1 MLYRMIRSSQPIQ
14 DRIPAA
20 GRARERAAAGCVPF
34 TVMRPVPAC
43 APPAGP
49 LVRRT
54 PLLLLLLAAALLS
67 ACQPTPEV
75 EPVAQKDSEALIE
88 RVEVAEEGVADMA
101 KAPETRHITRAL
113 TEVSQKTGIDITIDA
128 DVVLPE
134 TDAIPVARV
143 KNGPLDVSVLENI
156 WKTLGNSSGMLT
168 DLPRSYFEE
177 QARMWIEFREEGV
190 LGKYNSFEEMEAAIS
205 ELLAEAATKP
215 AEPVFSPESPMETI
229 IESVLEDGTP
239 VKYIP
244 SFYGW
249 SDQETVYEMQLS
261 TLGPISFLRN
271 IDDSYSFEE
280 YTAGDSPLDRYLP
293 AIERGEFRVQL
304 PERSIEDA
312 QAYAEQLLAELGI
325 ADFTCVVARI
335 APLIPRFFDEQQD
348 VCPCAYELVFTRQ
361 VAGVNVTYNDVKSSG
376 GETKNRSA
384 DSPDY
389 TPSWGYEYIKIFVD
403 DAGVFALEFRQPY
416 EVTEIV
422 TERAEILSLEEAVAS
437 FERMIGYQYAAY
449 ETGEEELCDDA
460 YLCIDEIR
468 LGLTRIAE
476 KNAQQQGYLVPSWT
490 FFGSYDLDGFWPD
503 GEGHHGTEAI
513 LIVNALDGSIIDPD
527 RGF

>member
-88 RVEVAEEGVADMA
+88 RVEVAEEDVADMA
-101 KAPETRHITRAL
+101 EAPESRHITREL
-113 TEVSQKTGIDITIDA
+113 TEVSQRTGIDITIDA

-143 KNGPLDVSVLENI
+143 QSGHQNMSVLENI
-156 WKTLGNSSGMLT
+156 WKILGNGSGMLE
-168 DLPRSYFEE
+168 DFPRSYYEG
-177 QARMWIEFREEGV
+177 QARMWMEFRENGV
-190 LGKYNSFEEMEAAIS
+190 LDKYSSFEEMDAAIE

-215 AEPVFSPESPMETI
+215 AEPVFSPESPMETVV
-229 IESVLEDGTP
+229 ESVTEDGTP
-239 VKYIP
+239 IKYIP
-244 SFYGW
+244 IFYGW

-271 IDDSYSFEE
+271 IDESYIWNE
-280 YTAGDSPLDRYLP
+280 YHFANPLDIYLP

-312 QAYAEQLLAELGI
+312 QAYAEQLLADIGI
-325 ADFTCVVARI
+325 TDFACVVARI

-348 VCPCAYELVFTRQ
+348 VCPCAYELLFTRQ
-361 VAGVNVTYNDVKSSG
+361 VAGVNVTYNDVTDSG
-376 GETKNRSA
+376 GRLYRDT
-384 DSPDY
+384 PDY
-389 TPSWGYEYIKIFVD
+389 TPSWGYERIQLLVD
-403 DAGVFALEFRQPY
+403 DAGVLYMAYPPLY

>member
-1 MLYRMIRSSQPIQ
+1 MK
-14 DRIPAA
+14 RI
-20 GRARERAAAGCVPF
+20 CCPF
-34 TVMRPVPAC
+34 IA
-43 APPAGP
+43 
-49 LVRRT
+49 
-54 PLLLLLLAAALLS
+54 LLMALSLLS
-67 ACQPTPEV
+67 ACQPTPDV

-88 RVEVAEEGVADMA
+88 RVEVAEEDVADMA
-101 KAPETRHITRAL
+101 EAPESRHITHEL
-113 TEVSQKTGIDITIDA
+113 TEVSQRTGIDITIDA

-143 KNGPLDVSVLENI
+143 KDGSLDMSVLENI
-156 WKTLGNSSGMLT
+156 WKIVANGSGMLE
-168 DLPRSYFEE
+168 DFPRSYYEG
-177 QARMWIEFREEGV
+177 QASMWMEYREAGN
-190 LGKYNSFEEMEAAIS
+190 LDKYSSFEEMDAAIS
-205 ELLAEAATKP
+205 ELLAEAATKS
-215 AEPVFSPESPMETI
+215 AEPVFFPESPMDVMQTGEKLHDTDMYNCH
-229 IESVLEDGTP
+229 EGHVTFFGL
-239 VKYIP
+239 
-244 SFYGW
+244 
-249 SDQETVYEMQLS
+249 SDQGTVSEVHLDTDWFVEY
-261 TLGPISFLRN
+261 LRD
-271 IDDSYSFEE
+271 IDDRYIWNSSN
-280 YTAGDSPLDRYLP
+280 PLDIYLP
-293 AIERGEFRVQL
+293 AIERGEFKIQL

-325 ADFTCVVARI
+325 TDFACVVARI
-335 APLIPRFFDEQQD
+335 APLIPRFFNEQQD
-348 VCPCAYELVFTRQ
+348 VCPCAYELLFTRQ
-361 VAGVNVTYNDVKSSG
+361 VAGVNVTYNDVQSSG
-376 GETKNRSA
+376 GELRDRPV

-389 TPSWGYEYIKIFVD
+389 TPIWDYEYIQLFVD
-403 DAGVFALEFRQPY
+403 DAGVLYMSYNQPH

-422 TERAEILSLEEAVAS
+422 TESAEILSLEEAVAS

-449 ETGEEELCDDA
+449 ETGQRELCDDA

>member
-1 MLYRMIRSSQPIQ
+1 MKMK
-14 DRIPAA
+14 RI
-20 GRARERAAAGCVPF
+20 C
-34 TVMRPVPAC
+34 C
-43 APPAGP
+43 
-49 LVRRT
+49 
-54 PLLLLLLAAALLS
+54 LLMVLSLLS

-88 RVEVAEEGVADMA
+88 QVEVAEEDVADMA
-101 KAPETRHITRAL
+101 KAPETRHITRELSEA
-113 TEVSQKTGIDITIDA
+113 SQRTGIDITIDA

-143 KNGPLDVSVLENI
+143 QNGHQDMSVLENI
-156 WKTLGNSSGMLT
+156 WEIVGNGSGMLE
-168 DLPRSYFEE
+168 DFPRSYYEG
-177 QARMWIEFREEGV
+177 QASMWMEYREAGN
-190 LGKYNSFEEMEAAIS
+190 LDKYSSFEEMDAAIS

-215 AEPVFSPESPMETI
+215 AEPVFLPESPMDVMQTGEKLHDTYDCS
-229 IESVLEDGTP
+229 EGAVN
-239 VKYIP
+239 
-244 SFYGW
+244 FYGW
-249 SDQETVYEMQLS
+249 SDQETVYNMWLNATSGGGNGFTRDIEMDYELNDYQNSVNPL
-261 TLGPISFLRN
+261 N
-271 IDDSYSFEE
+271 I
-280 YTAGDSPLDRYLP
+280 YLP

-312 QAYAEQLLAELGI
+312 QAYAEQLLADIGI
-325 ADFTCVVARI
+325 TDFACVVARI

-348 VCPCAYELVFTRQ
+348 VCPCAYELLFTRQ
-361 VAGVNVTYNDVKSSG
+361 VAGVNVTYNDVTDSG
-376 GETKNRSA
+376 GRLYRDT
-384 DSPDY
+384 PDY
-389 TPSWGYEYIKIFVD
+389 TPSWGYERIQLLVD
-403 DAGVFALEFRQPY
+403 DAGVLYMAYPPLY

-449 ETGEEELCDDA
+449 ETGQRELCDDA

-476 KNAQQQGYLVPSWT
+476 KNAQEQGYLVPSWT
-490 FFGSYDLDGFWPD
+490 FFGHYKLSDFRPD
-503 GEGHHGTEAI
+503 GYGHHGTEAI

>member
-1 MLYRMIRSSQPIQ
+1 MGGGGTALPPGKGGIHMKMK
-14 DRIPAA
+14 RI
-20 GRARERAAAGCVPF
+20 C
-34 TVMRPVPAC
+34 C
-43 APPAGP
+43 
-49 LVRRT
+49 
-54 PLLLLLLAAALLS
+54 LLMVLSLLS

-88 RVEVAEEGVADMA
+88 RVEVAEEDVADMA
-101 KAPETRHITRAL
+101 KAPESRHITRELA
-113 TEVSQKTGIDITIDA
+113 EVSQKTGIDITIDA

-143 KNGPLDVSVLENI
+143 QNGELDMSVLENI
-156 WKTLGNSSGMLT
+156 WKILGNGSGMLE
-168 DLPRSYFEE
+168 DFPRSYYEG
-177 QARMWIEFREEGV
+177 QARMWMEFRENGV
-190 LGKYNSFEEMEAAIS
+190 LDKYSSFEEMDAAIE

-215 AEPVFSPESPMETI
+215 AEPVFSPESPMETVV
-229 IESVLEDGTP
+229 ESVTEDGTP
-239 VKYIP
+239 IKYIP
-244 SFYGW
+244 IFYGW

-271 IDDSYSFEE
+271 IDESYIWNE
-280 YTAGDSPLDRYLP
+280 YHFANPLDIYLP

-312 QAYAEQLLAELGI
+312 QAYAEQLLADIGI
-325 ADFTCVVARI
+325 TDFACVVARI
-335 APLIPRFFDEQQD
+335 APLIPDFFDEQQD
-348 VCPCAYELVFTRQ
+348 VCPCAYELLFTRQ
-361 VAGVNVTYNDVKSSG
+361 VAGVNVTFNDVAASG
-376 GETKNRSA
+376 GISYRDT
-384 DSPDY
+384 PDY
-389 TPSWGYEYIKIFVD
+389 TPTWYYEYIQLLVD
-403 DAGVFALEFRQPY
+403 DAGVFAMEFSQPH

-422 TERAEILSLEEAVAS
+422 TERAEILPLEEAVAS

-449 ETGEEELCDDA
+449 EAGEEEPCDDA

-476 KNAQQQGYLVPSWT
+476 KNTQEQGYLVPSWT
-490 FFGSYDLDGFWPD
+490 FFGHYKLSDFWPD

>member
-1 MLYRMIRSSQPIQ
+1 MK
-14 DRIPAA
+14 RI
-20 GRARERAAAGCVPF
+20 GCPF
-34 TVMRPVPAC
+34 IT
-43 APPAGP
+43 
-49 LVRRT
+49 
-54 PLLLLLLAAALLS
+54 LLMALSLLS

-88 RVEVAEEGVADMA
+88 RVEVAEEDVADMA
-101 KAPETRHITRAL
+101 KAPETRHITREL
-113 TEVSQKTGIDITIDA
+113 TEVSQRTGIDITIDA

-143 KNGPLDVSVLENI
+143 QSGELDMQVMENI
-156 WKTLGNSSGMLT
+156 WKIVANGSGMLE
-168 DLPRSYFEE
+168 DFPRSYYEG
-177 QARMWIEFREEGV
+177 QASMWMEYREAGN
-190 LGKYNSFEEMEAAIS
+190 LDKYSSFEEMDAAIS

-215 AEPVFSPESPMETI
+215 AEPVFLPESPMDVMQTGEKLHDTYDCS
-229 IESVLEDGTP
+229 EGAVN
-239 VKYIP
+239 
-244 SFYGW
+244 FYGW
-249 SDQETVYEMQLS
+249 SDQETVYNMWLNATSGGGNGFTRDIEMDYELNDYQNSVNPL
-261 TLGPISFLRN
+261 N
-271 IDDSYSFEE
+271 I
-280 YTAGDSPLDRYLP
+280 YLP

-312 QAYAEQLLAELGI
+312 QAYAEQLLADIGI
-325 ADFTCVVARI
+325 TDFACVVARI

-348 VCPCAYELVFTRQ
+348 VCPCAYELLFTRQ
-361 VAGVNVTYNDVKSSG
+361 VAGVNVTYNDVTDSG
-376 GETKNRSA
+376 GRLYRDT
-384 DSPDY
+384 PDY
-389 TPSWGYEYIKIFVD
+389 TPSWGYERIQLLVD
-403 DAGVFALEFRQPY
+403 DAGVLYMAYPPLY

-437 FERMIGYQYAAY
+437 FEQMIGYQYAAY
-449 ETGEEELCDDA
+449 ETGQRELCDDA

>member
-1 MLYRMIRSSQPIQ
+1 MK
-14 DRIPAA
+14 RI
-20 GRARERAAAGCVPF
+20 CCPF
-34 TVMRPVPAC
+34 IA
-43 APPAGP
+43 
-49 LVRRT
+49 
-54 PLLLLLLAAALLS
+54 LLMALSLLS

-88 RVEVAEEGVADMA
+88 QVEVAEEDVADMA
-101 KAPETRHITRAL
+101 KAPETRHITREL
-113 TEVSQKTGIDITIDA
+113 TEVSQRTGIDITIDA

-143 KNGPLDVSVLENI
+143 QSGHQDMNVLENT
-156 WKTLGNSSGMLT
+156 WKILGNGSGMLE
-168 DLPRSYFEE
+168 DFPRSYYEG
-177 QARMWIEFREEGV
+177 QARMWMEFRENGV
-190 LGKYNSFEEMEAAIS
+190 LDKYSSFEEMDAAIS
-205 ELLAEAATKP
+205 ELLAEAATKS
-215 AEPVFSPESPMETI
+215 AEPVFFPESPMDVMQTGEKLHDTNMYNCY
-229 IESVLEDGTP
+229 EGYVT
-239 VKYIP
+239 
-244 SFYGW
+244 FYGW
-249 SDQETVYEMQLS
+249 SDQETVYNMWLNVTSVGGNRFTRDIEMNDELNDYQNSVNPL
-261 TLGPISFLRN
+261 N
-271 IDDSYSFEE
+271 I
-280 YTAGDSPLDRYLP
+280 YLP

-312 QAYAEQLLAELGI
+312 QAYAEQLLADIGI
-325 ADFTCVVARI
+325 TDFACVVARI

-348 VCPCAYELVFTRQ
+348 VCPCAYELLFTRQ
-361 VAGVNVTYNDVKSSG
+361 VAGVNVTYNDVTDSG
-376 GETKNRSA
+376 GRLYRDT
-384 DSPDY
+384 PDY
-389 TPSWGYEYIKIFVD
+389 TPSWGYERIQLLVD
-403 DAGVFALEFRQPY
+403 DAGVLYMAYPPLY

-437 FERMIGYQYAAY
+437 FEQMIGYQYAAY
-449 ETGEEELCDDA
+449 ETGQRELCDDA

>member
-1 MLYRMIRSSQPIQ
+1 MK
-14 DRIPAA
+14 RI
-20 GRARERAAAGCVPF
+20 CCPF
-34 TVMRPVPAC
+34 IA
-43 APPAGP
+43 
-49 LVRRT
+49 
-54 PLLLLLLAAALLS
+54 LLMALSLLS
-67 ACQPTPEV
+67 ACQPMPEV

-88 RVEVAEEGVADMA
+88 RVEVAEEDVADMA
-101 KAPETRHITRAL
+101 KAPESRHITREL
-113 TEVSQKTGIDITIDA
+113 TEVSQRTGIDITIDA

-143 KNGPLDVSVLENI
+143 QSGALDMSVLENI
-156 WKTLGNSSGMLT
+156 WKILGNGSGMLE
-168 DLPRSYFEE
+168 DFPRSYYEG
-177 QARMWIEFREEGV
+177 QARMWMEFRENGV
-190 LGKYNSFEEMEAAIS
+190 LDKYSSFEEMDAAIE

-215 AEPVFSPESPMETI
+215 AEPVFSPESPMETVV
-229 IESVLEDGTP
+229 ESVTEDGTP
-239 VKYIP
+239 IKYIP
-244 SFYGW
+244 IFYGW

-271 IDDSYSFEE
+271 IDESYIWNE
-280 YTAGDSPLDRYLP
+280 YHFANPLDIYLP

-312 QAYAEQLLAELGI
+312 QAYAEQLLADIGI
-325 ADFTCVVARI
+325 TDFACVVARI
-335 APLIPRFFDEQQD
+335 APLIPDFFDEQQD
-348 VCPCAYELVFTRQ
+348 VCPCAYELLFTRQ
-361 VAGVNVTYNDVKSSG
+361 VAGVNVTFNDVAASG
-376 GETKNRSA
+376 GISYRDT
-384 DSPDY
+384 PDY
-389 TPSWGYEYIKIFVD
+389 TPTWYYEYIQLLVD
-403 DAGVFALEFRQPY
+403 DAGVFAMEFSQPH

-422 TERAEILSLEEAVAS
+422 TERAEILPLEEAVAS

-449 ETGEEELCDDA
+449 EAGEEEPCDDA

-476 KNAQQQGYLVPSWT
+476 KNTQEQGYLVPSWT
-490 FFGSYDLDGFWPD
+490 FFGHYKLSDFWPD

>member
-1 MLYRMIRSSQPIQ
+1 MK
-14 DRIPAA
+14 RICCLFIA
-20 GRARERAAAGCVPF
+20 
-34 TVMRPVPAC
+34 
-43 APPAGP
+43 
-49 LVRRT
+49 
-54 PLLLLLLAAALLS
+54 LLMALSLLS

-88 RVEVAEEGVADMA
+88 RVEVAEEDVADMA
-101 KAPETRHITRAL
+101 EAPETRHITREL

-143 KNGPLDVSVLENI
+143 QSGALDISVLENI
-156 WKTLGNSSGMLT
+156 WEILGNSSGMLE
-168 DLPRSYFEE
+168 DFPRSHYEG
-177 QARMWIEFREEGV
+177 QARMWMEFRENGV
-190 LGKYNSFEEMEAAIS
+190 LDKYSSFEEMDAAIE

-215 AEPVFSPESPMETI
+215 AEPVFSPESPMETVV
-229 IESVLEDGTP
+229 ESVTEDGTP
-239 VKYIP
+239 IKYIP
-244 SFYGW
+244 IFYGW

-271 IDDSYSFEE
+271 IDESYIWNE
-280 YTAGDSPLDRYLP
+280 YHFANPLDIYLP

-312 QAYAEQLLAELGI
+312 QAYAEQLLADIGI
-325 ADFTCVVARI
+325 TDFACVVARI
-335 APLIPRFFDEQQD
+335 APLIPDFFDEQQD
-348 VCPCAYELVFTRQ
+348 VCPCAYELLFTRQ
-361 VAGVNVTYNDVKSSG
+361 VAGVNVTFNDVAASG
-376 GETKNRSA
+376 GISYRDT
-384 DSPDY
+384 PDY
-389 TPSWGYEYIKIFVD
+389 TPTWYYEYIQLLVD
-403 DAGVFALEFRQPY
+403 DAGVFAMEFSQPH

-422 TERAEILSLEEAVAS
+422 TERAEILPLEEAVAS

-449 ETGEEELCDDA
+449 EAGEEEPCDDA

-476 KNAQQQGYLVPSWT
+476 KNTQEQGYLVPSWT
-490 FFGSYDLDGFWPD
+490 FFGHYKLSDFWPD

>member
-1 MLYRMIRSSQPIQ
+1 MK
-14 DRIPAA
+14 RI
-20 GRARERAAAGCVPF
+20 CCPF
-34 TVMRPVPAC
+34 IA
-43 APPAGP
+43 
-49 LVRRT
+49 
-54 PLLLLLLAAALLS
+54 LLMALSLLS

-75 EPVAQKDSEALIE
+75 EPVAQKDTEALIE
-88 RVEVAEEGVADMA
+88 QVEVAEEGVADMA
-101 KAPETRHITRAL
+101 KAPETRHITREL
-113 TEVSQKTGIDITIDA
+113 TEVSQRTGIDITIDA

-143 KNGPLDVSVLENI
+143 QSGELDMQVMENI
-156 WKTLGNSSGMLT
+156 WKIVANGSGMLE
-168 DLPRSYFEE
+168 DFPRSYYEG
-177 QARMWIEFREEGV
+177 QASMWMEFRENGV
-190 LGKYNSFEEMEAAIS
+190 LDKYSSFEEMEAAIS

-215 AEPVFSPESPMETI
+215 ADPVFFPESPMDVMRTGEKLHDTDMYNCY
-229 IESVLEDGTP
+229 EGYVT
-239 VKYIP
+239 
-244 SFYGW
+244 FYGL
-249 SDQETVYEMQLS
+249 SDQGTVSEVQLD
-261 TLGPISFLRN
+261 TDWFAEYLRD
-271 IDDSYSFEE
+271 IDDRYLWNSSN
-280 YTAGDSPLDRYLP
+280 PLDIYLP

-312 QAYAEQLLAELGI
+312 QAYAEQLLDELGI

-335 APLIPRFFDEQQD
+335 APLIPRFFNEQQD
-348 VCPCAYELVFTRQ
+348 VCPCAYELLFTRQ

-376 GETKNRSA
+376 GSIYRDT
-384 DSPDY
+384 PDY

-422 TERAEILSLEEAVAS
+422 TERAEILPLEEAVAS

-449 ETGEEELCDDA
+449 EAGEEEPCDDA

>member
-1 MLYRMIRSSQPIQ
+1 MK
-14 DRIPAA
+14 RI
-20 GRARERAAAGCVPF
+20 CCPF
-34 TVMRPVPAC
+34 IA
-43 APPAGP
+43 
-49 LVRRT
+49 
-54 PLLLLLLAAALLS
+54 LLMALSLLS

-88 RVEVAEEGVADMA
+88 QVEVAEEGVADMA
-101 KAPETRHITRAL
+101 KAPESRHITRELA
-113 TEVSQKTGIDITIDA
+113 EVSQKTGIDITIDA

-143 KNGPLDVSVLENI
+143 QNGELDMSVLENI
-156 WKTLGNSSGMLT
+156 WKILGNGSGMLE
-168 DLPRSYFEE
+168 DFPRSYYEG
-177 QARMWIEFREEGV
+177 QARMWMEFRENGV
-190 LGKYNSFEEMEAAIS
+190 LDKYSSFEEMDAAIE

-215 AEPVFSPESPMETI
+215 AEPVFSPESPMETVV
-229 IESVLEDGTP
+229 ESVTEDGTP
-239 VKYIP
+239 IKYIP
-244 SFYGW
+244 IFYGW

-271 IDDSYSFEE
+271 IDESYIWNE
-280 YTAGDSPLDRYLP
+280 YHFANPLDIYLP

-312 QAYAEQLLAELGI
+312 QAYAEQLLADIGI
-325 ADFTCVVARI
+325 TDFACVVARI
-335 APLIPRFFDEQQD
+335 APLIPDFFDEQQD
-348 VCPCAYELVFTRQ
+348 VCPCAYELLFTRQ
-361 VAGVNVTYNDVKSSG
+361 VAGVNVTFNDVAASG
-376 GETKNRSA
+376 GISYRDT
-384 DSPDY
+384 PDY
-389 TPSWGYEYIKIFVD
+389 TPTWYYEYIQLLVD
-403 DAGVFALEFRQPY
+403 DAGVFAMEFSQPH

-422 TERAEILSLEEAVAS
+422 TERAEILPLEEAVAS

-449 ETGEEELCDDA
+449 ETGEEEPCDDA

-490 FFGSYDLDGFWPD
+490 FFGHYKLSDFWPD

>member
-1 MLYRMIRSSQPIQ
+1 MK
-14 DRIPAA
+14 RI
-20 GRARERAAAGCVPF
+20 CCPF
-34 TVMRPVPAC
+34 IA
-43 APPAGP
+43 
-49 LVRRT
+49 
-54 PLLLLLLAAALLS
+54 LLMALSLLS

-88 RVEVAEEGVADMA
+88 QVEVAEEGVADMA
-101 KAPETRHITRAL
+101 KAPESRHITRELA
-113 TEVSQKTGIDITIDA
+113 EVSQKTGIDITIDA

-143 KNGPLDVSVLENI
+143 QNGELDMSVLENI
-156 WKTLGNSSGMLT
+156 WKILGNGSGMLE
-168 DLPRSYFEE
+168 DFPRSYYEG
-177 QARMWIEFREEGV
+177 QARMWMEFRENGV
-190 LGKYNSFEEMEAAIS
+190 LDKYSSFEEMDAAIE

-215 AEPVFSPESPMETI
+215 AEPVFSPESPMETVV
-229 IESVLEDGTP
+229 ESVTEDGTP
-239 VKYIP
+239 IKYIP
-244 SFYGW
+244 IFYGW

-271 IDDSYSFEE
+271 IDESYIWNE
-280 YTAGDSPLDRYLP
+280 YHFANPLDIYLP

-312 QAYAEQLLAELGI
+312 QAYAEQLLADIGI
-325 ADFTCVVARI
+325 TDFACVVARI

-348 VCPCAYELVFTRQ
+348 VCPCAYELLFTRQ
-361 VAGVNVTYNDVKSSG
+361 VAGVNVTFNDVAASG
-376 GETKNRSA
+376 GISYRDT
-384 DSPDY
+384 PDY
-389 TPSWGYEYIKIFVD
+389 TPTWYYEYIQLLVD
-403 DAGVFALEFRQPY
+403 DAGVFAMEFSQPH

-422 TERAEILSLEEAVAS
+422 TERAEILPLEEAVAS

-449 ETGEEELCDDA
+449 EAGEEEPCDDA

-468 LGLTRIAE
+468 LGVTRIAE
-476 KNAQQQGYLVPSWT
+476 KNTQKQGYLVPSWT
-490 FFGSYDLDGFWPD
+490 FFGHYKLSDFWPD

>member
-1 MLYRMIRSSQPIQ
+1 MK
-14 DRIPAA
+14 RI
-20 GRARERAAAGCVPF
+20 CCPF
-34 TVMRPVPAC
+34 IA
-43 APPAGP
+43 
-49 LVRRT
+49 
-54 PLLLLLLAAALLS
+54 LLMALSLLS

-88 RVEVAEEGVADMA
+88 QVEVAEEGVADMA
-101 KAPETRHITRAL
+101 KAPESRHITRELA
-113 TEVSQKTGIDITIDA
+113 EVSQKTGIDITIDA

-143 KNGPLDVSVLENI
+143 QSGELDMQVMENI
-156 WKTLGNSSGMLT
+156 WKIVANGSGMLE
-168 DLPRSYFEE
+168 DFPRSYYEG
-177 QARMWIEFREEGV
+177 QARMWMEFRENGV
-190 LGKYNSFEEMEAAIS
+190 LDKYSSFEEMDAAIE

-215 AEPVFSPESPMETI
+215 AEPVFSPESPMETVV
-229 IESVLEDGTP
+229 ESVTEDGTP
-239 VKYIP
+239 IKYIP
-244 SFYGW
+244 IFYGW

-271 IDDSYSFEE
+271 IDESYIWNE
-280 YTAGDSPLDRYLP
+280 YHFANPLDIYLP

-312 QAYAEQLLAELGI
+312 QAYAEQLLADIGI
-325 ADFTCVVARI
+325 TDFACVVARI

-348 VCPCAYELVFTRQ
+348 VCPCAYELLFTRQ
-361 VAGVNVTYNDVKSSG
+361 VAGVNVTFNDVAASG
-376 GETKNRSA
+376 GISYRDT
-384 DSPDY
+384 PDY
-389 TPSWGYEYIKIFVD
+389 TPTWYYEYIQLLVD
-403 DAGVFALEFRQPY
+403 DAGVFAMEFSQPH

-422 TERAEILSLEEAVAS
+422 TERAEILPLEEAVAS

-449 ETGEEELCDDA
+449 ETGEEEPCDDA

-490 FFGSYDLDGFWPD
+490 FFGHYKLSDFWPD

>member
-1 MLYRMIRSSQPIQ
+1 MGGGGTALPPGKGGIHMK
-14 DRIPAA
+14 RI
-20 GRARERAAAGCVPF
+20 CCPF
-34 TVMRPVPAC
+34 IA
-43 APPAGP
+43 
-49 LVRRT
+49 
-54 PLLLLLLAAALLS
+54 LLMALSLLS

-88 RVEVAEEGVADMA
+88 RVEVAEEDVADMA
-101 KAPETRHITRAL
+101 KAPESRHITREL
-113 TEVSQKTGIDITIDA
+113 TEVSQRTGIDITIDA

-143 KNGPLDVSVLENI
+143 QSGHQDMNVLENT
-156 WKTLGNSSGMLT
+156 WKILGNGSGMLE
-168 DLPRSYFEE
+168 DFPRSYYEG
-177 QARMWIEFREEGV
+177 QASMWMEFRENGV
-190 LGKYNSFEEMEAAIS
+190 LDKYSSFEEMDAAIS
-205 ELLAEAATKP
+205 ELLAEAATKS
-215 AEPVFSPESPMETI
+215 AEPVFFPESPMDVMQTGEKLHDTNMYNCY
-229 IESVLEDGTP
+229 EGYVT
-239 VKYIP
+239 
-244 SFYGW
+244 FYGW
-249 SDQETVYEMQLS
+249 SDQETVYKMGLNVTSVGGNRFTRDIEMNDELNDYQNSVNPL
-261 TLGPISFLRN
+261 N
-271 IDDSYSFEE
+271 I
-280 YTAGDSPLDRYLP
+280 YLP
-293 AIERGEFRVQL
+293 AIERGEFKIQL

-312 QAYAEQLLAELGI
+312 QAYAEQLLTELGI
-325 ADFTCVVARI
+325 TDFTCVVARI
-335 APLIPRFFDEQQD
+335 APLLPGVVDWNAGPYF
-348 VCPCAYELVFTRQ
+348 CAYEFVFTRQ

-376 GETKNRSA
+376 GELRDRPA

-389 TPSWGYEYIKIFVD
+389 TPSWGYERIQLLVD
-403 DAGVFALEFRQPY
+403 DAGVLYMAYPPLY

-449 ETGEEELCDDA
+449 ETGQRELCDDA

-468 LGLTRIAE
+468 LGLTRIVE

>member
-1 MLYRMIRSSQPIQ
+1 MK
-14 DRIPAA
+14 RI
-20 GRARERAAAGCVPF
+20 CCPF
-34 TVMRPVPAC
+34 IA
-43 APPAGP
+43 
-49 LVRRT
+49 
-54 PLLLLLLAAALLS
+54 LLMALSLLS

-88 RVEVAEEGVADMA
+88 RVEVAEEDVADMA
-101 KAPETRHITRAL
+101 KAPETRHITREL

-143 KNGPLDVSVLENI
+143 QSGELDMQVMENI
-156 WKTLGNSSGMLT
+156 WQLIANGSGMLE
-168 DLPRSYFEE
+168 DFPRSYYEG
-177 QARMWIEFREEGV
+177 QASMWMEYREAGN
-190 LGKYNSFEEMEAAIS
+190 LDKYSSFEEMDAAIS

-215 AEPVFSPESPMETI
+215 AEPVFLPESPMDVMQTGEKLHDTYDCS
-229 IESVLEDGTP
+229 EGAVN
-239 VKYIP
+239 
-244 SFYGW
+244 FYGW
-249 SDQETVYEMQLS
+249 SDQETVYNMWLNATSGGGNGFTRDIEMDYELNDYQNSVNPL
-261 TLGPISFLRN
+261 N
-271 IDDSYSFEE
+271 I
-280 YTAGDSPLDRYLP
+280 YLP

-312 QAYAEQLLAELGI
+312 QAYAEQLLADIGI
-325 ADFTCVVARI
+325 TDFACVVARI
-335 APLIPRFFDEQQD
+335 APLIPRFFNEQQD
-348 VCPCAYELVFTRQ
+348 VCPCAYELLFTRQ
-361 VAGVNVTYNDVKSSG
+361 VAGVNVTYNDVTDSG
-376 GETKNRSA
+376 GRLYRDT
-384 DSPDY
+384 PDY
-389 TPSWGYEYIKIFVD
+389 TPSWGYERIQLLVD
-403 DAGVFALEFRQPY
+403 DAGVLYMAYPPLY

-503 GEGHHGTEAI
+503 GYGHHGTEAI

>member
-1 MLYRMIRSSQPIQ
+1 MK
-14 DRIPAA
+14 
-20 GRARERAAAGCVPF
+20 
-34 TVMRPVPAC
+34 
-43 APPAGP
+43 
-49 LVRRT
+49 RT
-54 PLLLLLLAAALLS
+54 CFLFIALLMALSLLS

-75 EPVAQKDSEALIE
+75 EPVAQKDTEALIE
-88 RVEVAEEGVADMA
+88 QVEVAEEGVADMA

-113 TEVSQKTGIDITIDA
+113 SEASQRTGIDITIDA

-143 KNGPLDVSVLENI
+143 QNGHQDMSVLENI
-156 WKTLGNSSGMLT
+156 WEIVGNGSGMLE
-168 DLPRSYFEE
+168 DFPRSYYEG
-177 QARMWIEFREEGV
+177 QASMWMEYREAGN
-190 LGKYNSFEEMEAAIS
+190 LDKYSSFEEMDAAIS

-215 AEPVFSPESPMETI
+215 AEPVFLPESPMDVMQTGEKLHDTYDCS
-229 IESVLEDGTP
+229 EGSVN
-239 VKYIP
+239 
-244 SFYGW
+244 FYGW
-249 SDQETVYEMQLS
+249 SDQETVYNMWLNATSGGGNGFTRDIEMDYELNDYQ
-261 TLGPISFLRN
+261 ISAN
-271 IDDSYSFEE
+271 
-280 YTAGDSPLDRYLP
+280 PLDIYLP
-293 AIERGEFRVQL
+293 AIEREEFRVQL

-312 QAYAEQLLAELGI
+312 QAYAEQLLADIGI
-325 ADFTCVVARI
+325 TDFACVVARI

-348 VCPCAYELVFTRQ
+348 VCPCAYELLFTRQ
-361 VAGVNVTYNDVKSSG
+361 VAGVNVTYNDVTDSG
-376 GETKNRSA
+376 GRLYRDT
-384 DSPDY
+384 PDY
-389 TPSWGYEYIKIFVD
+389 TPSWGYERIQLLVD
-403 DAGVFALEFRQPY
+403 DAGALYMAYPPLY

-449 ETGEEELCDDA
+449 ETGQRELCDDA

-490 FFGSYDLDGFWPD
+490 FFGHYKLSDFWPD

>member
-1 MLYRMIRSSQPIQ
+1 MK
-14 DRIPAA
+14 RICCLFIA
-20 GRARERAAAGCVPF
+20 
-34 TVMRPVPAC
+34 
-43 APPAGP
+43 
-49 LVRRT
+49 
-54 PLLLLLLAAALLS
+54 LLMALSLLS

-88 RVEVAEEGVADMA
+88 QVEVAEEGVADMA
-101 KAPETRHITRAL
+101 KAPESRHITRELA
-113 TEVSQKTGIDITIDA
+113 EVSQKTGIDITIDA

-143 KNGPLDVSVLENI
+143 QNGELDMSVLENI
-156 WKTLGNSSGMLT
+156 WKILGNGSGMLE
-168 DLPRSYFEE
+168 DFPRSYYEG
-177 QARMWIEFREEGV
+177 QARMWMEFRENGV
-190 LGKYNSFEEMEAAIS
+190 LDKYSSFEEMDAAIE

-215 AEPVFSPESPMETI
+215 AEPVFSPESPMETVV
-229 IESVLEDGTP
+229 ESVTEDGTP
-239 VKYIP
+239 IKYIP
-244 SFYGW
+244 IFYGW

-271 IDDSYSFEE
+271 IDESYIWNE
-280 YTAGDSPLDRYLP
+280 YHFANPLDIYLP

-312 QAYAEQLLAELGI
+312 QAYAEQLLADIGI
-325 ADFTCVVARI
+325 TDFACVVARI
-335 APLIPRFFDEQQD
+335 APLIPDFFDEQQD
-348 VCPCAYELVFTRQ
+348 VCPCAYELLFTRQ
-361 VAGVNVTYNDVKSSG
+361 VAGVNVTFNDVAASG
-376 GETKNRSA
+376 GISYRDT
-384 DSPDY
+384 PDY
-389 TPSWGYEYIKIFVD
+389 TPTWYYEYIQLLVD
-403 DAGVFALEFRQPY
+403 DAGIFAMEFSQPH
-416 EVTEIV
+416 EMTEIV
-422 TERAEILSLEEAVAS
+422 TESAEILSLEEAVAS

-449 ETGEEELCDDA
+449 ETGEEEPCDDA

-476 KNAQQQGYLVPSWT
+476 KNAQEQGYLVPSWT
-490 FFGSYDLDGFWPD
+490 FFGHYKLSDFWPD

>member
-1 MLYRMIRSSQPIQ
+1 MGGGGTAL
-14 DRIPAA
+14 
-20 GRARERAAAGCVPF
+20 
-34 TVMRPVPAC
+34 
-43 APPAGP
+43 PPGKGGIHMK
-49 LVRRT
+49 RT
-54 PLLLLLLAAALLS
+54 CFLFIALLMALSLLS

-88 RVEVAEEGVADMA
+88 RVEVAEEDVADMA
-101 KAPETRHITRAL
+101 KAPESRHITREL
-113 TEVSQKTGIDITIDA
+113 TEVSQRTGIDITIDA

-143 KNGPLDVSVLENI
+143 QSGELDMQVMENI
-156 WKTLGNSSGMLT
+156 WQLIANGSGMLE
-168 DLPRSYFEE
+168 DFPRSYYEG
-177 QARMWIEFREEGV
+177 QASMWMEYREAGN
-190 LGKYNSFEEMEAAIS
+190 LDKYSSFEEMDAAIS

-215 AEPVFSPESPMETI
+215 AEPVFLPESPMDVMQTGEKLHDTYDCS
-229 IESVLEDGTP
+229 EGAVN
-239 VKYIP
+239 
-244 SFYGW
+244 FYGW
-249 SDQETVYEMQLS
+249 SDQETVYNMWLNATSGGGNGFTRDIEMDYELNDYQNSVNPL
-261 TLGPISFLRN
+261 N
-271 IDDSYSFEE
+271 I
-280 YTAGDSPLDRYLP
+280 YLP

-312 QAYAEQLLAELGI
+312 QAYAEQLLADIGI
-325 ADFTCVVARI
+325 TDFACVVARI

-348 VCPCAYELVFTRQ
+348 VCPCAYELLFTRQ
-361 VAGVNVTYNDVKSSG
+361 VAGVNVTYNDVTDSG
-376 GETKNRSA
+376 GRLYRDT
-384 DSPDY
+384 PDY
-389 TPSWGYEYIKIFVD
+389 TPSWGYERIQLLVD
-403 DAGVFALEFRQPY
+403 DAGVLYMAYPPLY

-449 ETGEEELCDDA
+449 ETGQRELCDDA

-476 KNAQQQGYLVPSWT
+476 KNAQEQGYLVPSWT

>member
-1 MLYRMIRSSQPIQ
+1 MK
-14 DRIPAA
+14 RIV
-20 GRARERAAAGCVPF
+20 C
-34 TVMRPVPAC
+34 TL
-43 APPAGP
+43 PP
-49 LVRRT
+49 
-54 PLLLLLLAAALLS
+54 LLLAAALLS

-75 EPVAQKDSEALIE
+75 EPVAQKDTEALIE
-88 RVEVAEEGVADMA
+88 QVEVAEEGVADMA
-101 KAPETRHITRAL
+101 KAPESRHITREL
-113 TEVSQKTGIDITIDA
+113 TEVSQRTGIDITIDA

-143 KNGPLDVSVLENI
+143 QSGALDISVLENI
-156 WKTLGNSSGMLT
+156 WEILGNSSGMLE
-168 DLPRSYFEE
+168 DFPRSHYEG
-177 QARMWIEFREEGV
+177 QARMWMEFRENGV
-190 LGKYNSFEEMEAAIS
+190 LDKYSSFEEMDAAIE

-215 AEPVFSPESPMETI
+215 AEPVFSPESPMETVV
-229 IESVLEDGTP
+229 ESVTEDGTP
-239 VKYIP
+239 IKYIP
-244 SFYGW
+244 IFYGW

-271 IDDSYSFEE
+271 IDESYIWNE
-280 YTAGDSPLDRYLP
+280 YHFANPLDIYLP

-312 QAYAEQLLAELGI
+312 QAYAEQLLADIGI
-325 ADFTCVVARI
+325 TDFACVVARI
-335 APLIPRFFDEQQD
+335 APLIPDFFDEQQD
-348 VCPCAYELVFTRQ
+348 VCPCAYELLFTRQ
-361 VAGVNVTYNDVKSSG
+361 VAGVNVTFNDVAASG
-376 GETKNRSA
+376 GISYRDT
-384 DSPDY
+384 PDY
-389 TPSWGYEYIKIFVD
+389 TPTWYYEYIQLLVD
-403 DAGVFALEFRQPY
+403 DAGVFAMEFSQPH

-422 TERAEILSLEEAVAS
+422 TERAEILPLEEAVAS

-449 ETGEEELCDDA
+449 ETGQRELCDDA

-476 KNAQQQGYLVPSWT
+476 KNTQEQGYLVPSWT
-490 FFGSYDLDGFWPD
+490 FFGHYKLSDFWPD

>member
-1 MLYRMIRSSQPIQ
+1 MK
-14 DRIPAA
+14 RI
-20 GRARERAAAGCVPF
+20 CCPF
-34 TVMRPVPAC
+34 IA
-43 APPAGP
+43 
-49 LVRRT
+49 
-54 PLLLLLLAAALLS
+54 LLMALSLLS

-101 KAPETRHITRAL
+101 KAPESRHITRELA
-113 TEVSQKTGIDITIDA
+113 EVSQKTGIDITIDA

-143 KNGPLDVSVLENI
+143 QSAELDMSVLENV
-156 WKTLGNSSGMLT
+156 WKILGNGSGILE
-168 DLPRSYFEE
+168 DFPRSHYEG
-177 QARMWIEFREEGV
+177 QARMWMEFRENGV
-190 LGKYNSFEEMEAAIS
+190 LDKYSSFEEMDAVIE

-215 AEPVFSPESPMETI
+215 AEPSFFPESPMEVMQTG
-229 IESVLEDGTP
+229 EKLHDTNMYDCFKDAYVN
-239 VKYIP
+239 
-244 SFYGW
+244 FYGW
-249 SDQETVYEMQLS
+249 SEQETAYHMSLSGGGIGFTRDVEMDYELNDYQ
-261 TLGPISFLRN
+261 ISAN
-271 IDDSYSFEE
+271 
-280 YTAGDSPLDRYLP
+280 PLDIYLP
-293 AIERGEFRVQL
+293 AIEREEFRVQL

-325 ADFTCVVARI
+325 TDFACVVARI

-348 VCPCAYELVFTRQ
+348 VCPCAYELLFTRQ
-361 VAGVNVTYNDVKSSG
+361 VVGVSVTYNDMSASG
-376 GETKNRSA
+376 GGVYEGT
-384 DSPDY
+384 PDY
-389 TPSWGYEYIKIFVD
+389 TPLWHYEGIQLIVD
-403 DAGVFALEFRQPY
+403 DAGVLNMSYSQPH
-416 EVTEIV
+416 EVTEIM

-449 ETGEEELCDDA
+449 ETGQRELCDDA

-468 LGLTRIAE
+468 LGLTRIVE

-490 FFGSYDLDGFWPD
+490 FFGHYKLSDFRPD
-503 GEGHHGTEAI
+503 GYGHHGTEAI

>member
-1 MLYRMIRSSQPIQ
+1 MK
-14 DRIPAA
+14 RI
-20 GRARERAAAGCVPF
+20 CCPF
-34 TVMRPVPAC
+34 IA
-43 APPAGP
+43 
-49 LVRRT
+49 
-54 PLLLLLLAAALLS
+54 LLMALSLLS

-88 RVEVAEEGVADMA
+88 RVEVAEEDVADMA
-101 KAPETRHITRAL
+101 EAPETRHITREL
-113 TEVSQKTGIDITIDA
+113 TEVSQRTGIDITIDA

-143 KNGPLDVSVLENI
+143 QSGELDMQVMENI
-156 WKTLGNSSGMLT
+156 WEIVANGSGMLE
-168 DLPRSYFEE
+168 DFPRSYYEG
-177 QARMWIEFREEGV
+177 QASMWMEFRENGV
-190 LGKYNSFEEMEAAIS
+190 LDKYSSFEEMDAAIS

-215 AEPVFSPESPMETI
+215 ANPVFFPESPMDVMLTGEKLHDTDMYNCH
-229 IESVLEDGTP
+229 EGHVTFFGL
-239 VKYIP
+239 
-244 SFYGW
+244 
-249 SDQETVYEMQLS
+249 SDQGTVSEVHLDTDWFVEY
-261 TLGPISFLRN
+261 LRD
-271 IDDSYSFEE
+271 IDDRYIWNSSN
-280 YTAGDSPLDRYLP
+280 PLDIYLP
-293 AIERGEFRVQL
+293 AIERGEFKIQL

-325 ADFTCVVARI
+325 TDFTCVVARI
-335 APLIPRFFDEQQD
+335 APLIPRFFNEQQD
-348 VCPCAYELVFTRQ
+348 VCPCAYELLFTRQ
-361 VAGVNVTYNDVKSSG
+361 VAGVNVTYNDVQSSG
-376 GETKNRSA
+376 GELRDRPA

-389 TPSWGYEYIKIFVD
+389 TPIWDYEYIQLFVD
-403 DAGVFALEFRQPY
+403 DAGVLYMSYNQPH

-422 TERAEILSLEEAVAS
+422 TESAEILSLEEAVAS

-449 ETGEEELCDDA
+449 ETGQRELCDDA

>member
-1 MLYRMIRSSQPIQ
+1 MK
-14 DRIPAA
+14 
-20 GRARERAAAGCVPF
+20 
-34 TVMRPVPAC
+34 
-43 APPAGP
+43 
-49 LVRRT
+49 RT
-54 PLLLLLLAAALLS
+54 CFLFIALLMALSLLS

-88 RVEVAEEGVADMA
+88 QVEVAEEDVADMA

-113 TEVSQKTGIDITIDA
+113 SEVSQRTGIDITIDA

-143 KNGPLDVSVLENI
+143 QNGHQDMSVLENI
-156 WKTLGNSSGMLT
+156 WEIVGNGSGMLE
-168 DLPRSYFEE
+168 DFPRSYYEG
-177 QARMWIEFREEGV
+177 QASMWMEYREAGN
-190 LGKYNSFEEMEAAIS
+190 LDKYSSFEEMDAAIS

-215 AEPVFSPESPMETI
+215 AEPVFLPESPMDVMQTGEKLHDTYDCS
-229 IESVLEDGTP
+229 EGAVN
-239 VKYIP
+239 
-244 SFYGW
+244 FYGW
-249 SDQETVYEMQLS
+249 SDQETVYNMWLNATSGGGNGFTRDIEMDYELNDYQNSVNPL
-261 TLGPISFLRN
+261 N
-271 IDDSYSFEE
+271 I
-280 YTAGDSPLDRYLP
+280 YLP

-312 QAYAEQLLAELGI
+312 QAYAEQLLSDIGI
-325 ADFTCVVARI
+325 TDFACVVARI

-348 VCPCAYELVFTRQ
+348 VCPCAYELLFTRQ
-361 VAGVNVTYNDVKSSG
+361 VASVNVTYNDVTDSG
-376 GETKNRSA
+376 GRLYRDT
-384 DSPDY
+384 PDY
-389 TPSWGYEYIKIFVD
+389 TPSWGYERIQLLVD
-403 DAGVFALEFRQPY
+403 DAGVLYMAYPPLY

-449 ETGEEELCDDA
+449 ETGQRELCDDA

>member
-1 MLYRMIRSSQPIQ
+1 MK
-14 DRIPAA
+14 RIV
-20 GRARERAAAGCVPF
+20 C
-34 TVMRPVPAC
+34 TL
-43 APPAGP
+43 PP
-49 LVRRT
+49 
-54 PLLLLLLAAALLS
+54 LLLAAALLS

-88 RVEVAEEGVADMA
+88 QVEVAEEGVADMA
-101 KAPETRHITRAL
+101 KAPESRHITREL
-113 TEVSQKTGIDITIDA
+113 TEVSQRTGIDITIDA

-143 KNGPLDVSVLENI
+143 QSGALDMSVLENI
-156 WKTLGNSSGMLT
+156 WEILGNSSGMLE
-168 DLPRSYFEE
+168 DVPRSHYEG
-177 QARMWIEFREEGV
+177 QARMWMEFRKNGV
-190 LGKYNSFEEMEAAIS
+190 LDKYSSFEEMDAAIS

-215 AEPVFSPESPMETI
+215 AEPVFFPESPMDVMQTGEKLHDTYDCS
-229 IESVLEDGTP
+229 EGAVN
-239 VKYIP
+239 
-244 SFYGW
+244 FYGW
-249 SDQETVYEMQLS
+249 SDQETVYNMWLNATSGGGNGFTRDIEMDYELNDYQNSVNPL
-261 TLGPISFLRN
+261 N
-271 IDDSYSFEE
+271 I
-280 YTAGDSPLDRYLP
+280 YLP

-312 QAYAEQLLAELGI
+312 QAYAEQLLADIGI
-325 ADFTCVVARI
+325 TDFACVVARI

-348 VCPCAYELVFTRQ
+348 VCPCAYELLFTRQ
-361 VAGVNVTYNDVKSSG
+361 VAGVNVTYNDVTDSG
-376 GETKNRSA
+376 GRLYRDT
-384 DSPDY
+384 PDY
-389 TPSWGYEYIKIFVD
+389 TPSWGYERIQLLVD
-403 DAGVFALEFRQPY
+403 DAGVLYMAYPPLY

-437 FERMIGYQYAAY
+437 FEQMIGYQYAAY
-449 ETGEEELCDDA
+449 ETGQRELCDDA
-460 YLCIDEIR
+460 YLCIDENR

>member
-1 MLYRMIRSSQPIQ
+1 MK
-14 DRIPAA
+14 
-20 GRARERAAAGCVPF
+20 
-34 TVMRPVPAC
+34 
-43 APPAGP
+43 
-49 LVRRT
+49 RT
-54 PLLLLLLAAALLS
+54 CFLFIALLMALSLLS

-88 RVEVAEEGVADMA
+88 RVEVAEEDVADMA
-101 KAPETRHITRAL
+101 KAPESRHITREL
-113 TEVSQKTGIDITIDA
+113 TEVSQRTGIDITIDA

-143 KNGPLDVSVLENI
+143 QNGHQDMSVLENI
-156 WKTLGNSSGMLT
+156 WEIVGNGSGMLE
-168 DLPRSYFEE
+168 DFPRSYYEG
-177 QARMWIEFREEGV
+177 QASMWMEYREAGN
-190 LGKYNSFEEMEAAIS
+190 LDKYSSFEEMDAAIS

-215 AEPVFSPESPMETI
+215 AEPVFLPESPMDVMQTGEKLHDTYDCS
-229 IESVLEDGTP
+229 EGAVN
-239 VKYIP
+239 
-244 SFYGW
+244 FYGW
-249 SDQETVYEMQLS
+249 SDQETVYNMWLNATSGGGNGFTRDIEMDYELNDYQNSVNPL
-261 TLGPISFLRN
+261 N
-271 IDDSYSFEE
+271 I
-280 YTAGDSPLDRYLP
+280 YLP

-312 QAYAEQLLAELGI
+312 QAYAEQLLADIGI
-325 ADFTCVVARI
+325 TDFACVVARI

-348 VCPCAYELVFTRQ
+348 VCPCAYELLFTRQ
-361 VAGVNVTYNDVKSSG
+361 VAGVNVTYNDVTDSG
-376 GETKNRSA
+376 GRLYRDT
-384 DSPDY
+384 PDY
-389 TPSWGYEYIKIFVD
+389 TPSWGYERIQLLVD
-403 DAGVFALEFRQPY
+403 DAGVLYMAYPPLY

-449 ETGEEELCDDA
+449 ETGQRELCDDA

-476 KNAQQQGYLVPSWT
+476 KNAQEQGYLVPSWT

>member
-1 MLYRMIRSSQPIQ
+1 MK
-14 DRIPAA
+14 RI
-20 GRARERAAAGCVPF
+20 CCPF
-34 TVMRPVPAC
+34 IA
-43 APPAGP
+43 
-49 LVRRT
+49 
-54 PLLLLLLAAALLS
+54 LLMALSLLS
-67 ACQPTPEV
+67 ACQPTPDV

-88 RVEVAEEGVADMA
+88 RVEVAEEDVADMA
-101 KAPETRHITRAL
+101 EAPESRHITREL
-113 TEVSQKTGIDITIDA
+113 TEVSQRTGIDITIDA

-143 KNGPLDVSVLENI
+143 KDGSLDMSVLENI
-156 WKTLGNSSGMLT
+156 WKIVANGSGMLE
-168 DLPRSYFEE
+168 DFPRSYYEG
-177 QARMWIEFREEGV
+177 QASMWMEYREAGN
-190 LGKYNSFEEMEAAIS
+190 LDKYSSFEEMDAAIS
-205 ELLAEAATKP
+205 ELLAEAATKS
-215 AEPVFSPESPMETI
+215 AEPVFFPESPMDVMQTGEKLHDTDMYNCH
-229 IESVLEDGTP
+229 EGHVTFFGL
-239 VKYIP
+239 
-244 SFYGW
+244 
-249 SDQETVYEMQLS
+249 SDQGTVSEVHLDTDWFVEY
-261 TLGPISFLRN
+261 LRD
-271 IDDSYSFEE
+271 IDDRYIWNSSN
-280 YTAGDSPLDRYLP
+280 PLDIYLP
-293 AIERGEFRVQL
+293 AIERGEFKIQL

-325 ADFTCVVARI
+325 TDFACVVARI
-335 APLIPRFFDEQQD
+335 APLIPRFFNEQQD
-348 VCPCAYELVFTRQ
+348 VCPCAYELLFTRQ
-361 VAGVNVTYNDVKSSG
+361 VAGVNVTYNDVQSSG
-376 GETKNRSA
+376 GELRDRPV

-389 TPSWGYEYIKIFVD
+389 TPIWDYEYIQLFVD
-403 DAGVFALEFRQPY
+403 DAGVLYMSYNQPH

-422 TERAEILSLEEAVAS
+422 TESAEILSLEEAVAS

-449 ETGEEELCDDA
+449 ETGQRELCDDA

>member
-1 MLYRMIRSSQPIQ
+1 MK
-14 DRIPAA
+14 
-20 GRARERAAAGCVPF
+20 
-34 TVMRPVPAC
+34 
-43 APPAGP
+43 
-49 LVRRT
+49 RT
-54 PLLLLLLAAALLS
+54 CFLFIALLMALSLLS

-88 RVEVAEEGVADMA
+88 RVEVAEEDVADMA
-101 KAPETRHITRAL
+101 KAPESRHITREL
-113 TEVSQKTGIDITIDA
+113 TEVSQRTGIDITIDA

-143 KNGPLDVSVLENI
+143 QNGHQDMSVLENI
-156 WKTLGNSSGMLT
+156 WEIVGNGSGMLE
-168 DLPRSYFEE
+168 DFPRSYYEG
-177 QARMWIEFREEGV
+177 QASMWMEYREAGN
-190 LGKYNSFEEMEAAIS
+190 LDKYSSFEEMDAAIS

-215 AEPVFSPESPMETI
+215 AEPVFLPESPMDVMQTGEKLHDTYDCS
-229 IESVLEDGTP
+229 EGAVN
-239 VKYIP
+239 
-244 SFYGW
+244 FYGW
-249 SDQETVYEMQLS
+249 SDQETVYNMWLNATSGGGNGFTRDIEMDYELNDYQNSVNPL
-261 TLGPISFLRN
+261 N
-271 IDDSYSFEE
+271 I
-280 YTAGDSPLDRYLP
+280 YLP

-312 QAYAEQLLAELGI
+312 QAYAEQLLADIGI
-325 ADFTCVVARI
+325 TDFACVVARI

-348 VCPCAYELVFTRQ
+348 VCPCAYELLFTRQ
-361 VAGVNVTYNDVKSSG
+361 VAGVNVTYNDVTDSG
-376 GETKNRSA
+376 GRLYRDT
-384 DSPDY
+384 PDY
-389 TPSWGYEYIKIFVD
+389 TPSWGYERIQLLVD
-403 DAGVFALEFRQPY
+403 DAGVLYMAYPPLY

-460 YLCIDEIR
+460 YLYIDEIR

>member
-1 MLYRMIRSSQPIQ
+1 MK
-14 DRIPAA
+14 RI
-20 GRARERAAAGCVPF
+20 CCPF
-34 TVMRPVPAC
+34 IA
-43 APPAGP
+43 
-49 LVRRT
+49 
-54 PLLLLLLAAALLS
+54 LLMALSLLS

-88 RVEVAEEGVADMA
+88 QVEVAEEGVADMA
-101 KAPETRHITRAL
+101 KAPETRHITREL
-113 TEVSQKTGIDITIDA
+113 TEVSQRTGIDITIDA

-143 KNGPLDVSVLENI
+143 QNGELDMSVLENI
-156 WKTLGNSSGMLT
+156 WKILGNGSGMLE
-168 DLPRSYFEE
+168 DFPRSYYEG
-177 QARMWIEFREEGV
+177 QARMWMEFRENGV
-190 LGKYNSFEEMEAAIS
+190 LDKYSSFEEMDAAIE

-215 AEPVFSPESPMETI
+215 AEPVFSPESPMETVV
-229 IESVLEDGTP
+229 ESVTEDGTP
-239 VKYIP
+239 IKYIP
-244 SFYGW
+244 IFYGW

-271 IDDSYSFEE
+271 IDESYIWNE
-280 YTAGDSPLDRYLP
+280 YHFANPLDIYLP

-312 QAYAEQLLAELGI
+312 QAYAEQLLADIGI
-325 ADFTCVVARI
+325 TDFACVVARI
-335 APLIPRFFDEQQD
+335 APLIPDFFDEQQD
-348 VCPCAYELVFTRQ
+348 VCPCAYELLFTRQ
-361 VAGVNVTYNDVKSSG
+361 VAGVNVTFNDVAASG
-376 GETKNRSA
+376 GISYRDT
-384 DSPDY
+384 PDY
-389 TPSWGYEYIKIFVD
+389 TPTWYYEYIQLLVD
-403 DAGVFALEFRQPY
+403 DAGVFAMEFSQPH

-422 TERAEILSLEEAVAS
+422 TESAEILSLEEAIAS

-449 ETGEEELCDDA
+449 ETGEEEPCDDA

-490 FFGSYDLDGFWPD
+490 FFGHYKLSDFWPD